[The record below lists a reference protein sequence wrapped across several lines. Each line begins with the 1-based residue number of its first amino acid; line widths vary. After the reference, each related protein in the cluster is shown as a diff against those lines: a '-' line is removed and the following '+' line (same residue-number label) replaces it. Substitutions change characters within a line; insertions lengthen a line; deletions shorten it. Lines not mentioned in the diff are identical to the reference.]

1 MSEKKKR
8 IKQILVIAALLF
20 ILLLGFLIVKFAMN
34 VSMWEYWL
42 SSHMVIGSV
51 VYVVMVAVQVV
62 LALVPGGPMEVAG
75 GYVFGVTGGTLLF
88 ALGATL
94 GGCLVFLLVR
104 RYGMRI
110 VELFFEHDKIEKLTF
125 LNGEEKRDMIFMI
138 LFVIPGS
145 PKDLFCYF
153 AGLTNMRLTM
163 FLFINVVGRLPALI
177 ASVATGSQIGSS
189 NYLQAV
195 IIFLITAI
203 VSGIGIL
210 LYYRILKWKNR
221 DMEG

>member
-1 MSEKKKR
+1 MSKKKKR
-8 IKQILVIAALLF
+8 IKQILVIAALMF
-20 ILLLGFLIVKFAMN
+20 MVLLGVLIVKFAMN
-34 VSMWEYWL
+34 ISMWEQWL
-42 SSHMVIGSV
+42 SAHMAIGSV
-51 VYVVMVAVQVV
+51 VYVAMVAVQVV

-88 ALGATL
+88 VLGATL
-94 GGCLVFLLVR
+94 GGCLVFMLVR
-104 RYGMRI
+104 RYGMQI
-110 VELFFEHDKIEKLTF
+110 VELFFKPDKIEKLNF
-125 LNGEEKRDMIFMI
+125 LNREEKRDMIFMI

-153 AGLTNMRLTM
+153 AGLTNMRLCM

-177 ASVATGSQIGSS
+177 ASVATGSKIGSS

-195 IIFLITAI
+195 IIFLTTAI